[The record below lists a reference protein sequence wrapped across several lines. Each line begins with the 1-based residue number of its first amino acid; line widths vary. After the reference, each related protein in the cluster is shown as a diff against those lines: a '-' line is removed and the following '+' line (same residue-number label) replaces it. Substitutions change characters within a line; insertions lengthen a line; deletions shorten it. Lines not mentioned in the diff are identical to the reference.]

1 MTLTTP
7 WLLVIIAPL
16 LYLWWRLGRGAG
28 YVRVLRVVALLVVV
42 LMLTGPALLLQQPA
56 RSVVLLVDQSLSCGQ
71 KAIARAVEDAGYL
84 RGNRGLAPDDAL
96 QIVAFGEGATMIS
109 ADGRTDELATTA
121 LQDASELA
129 EGLSRAAALLTGRN
143 GGRICVISDGLY
155 TGADPLDRLPTLL
168 KNALVVDYAPILID
182 RTEDV
187 AVTQVRMPE
196 RVQQGHPFEMAFA
209 VSSHDTREAQIR
221 IERHGRTINRT
232 VQLQPGEQWFTLRD
246 TAGPVGPARYTVQV
260 EAGDDPCPENN
271 LALAVMN
278 SVGPTRILVLNAAE
292 GQTGGHE
299 SNLTRALRAAGMN
312 VAVGGVGTAITSAD
326 LKSCAA
332 VVLENVS
339 LSSLDSR
346 ADAALR
352 NFVTETGGG
361 LLITGGRSSFADGGY
376 YLSRLDDILPVTMMR
391 KDEYIR
397 PKVAMCI
404 VLDRSGS
411 MTAPVGGGKT
421 KIDLANRAS
430 AEAIGLLQ
438 PQDEIA
444 VLAVDS
450 ASNTIVKLTKVGTR
464 REAIRNDVL
473 KIESMGGGIY
483 VYTGLEAAVCQLNR
497 SSAGTRHIVLFSD
510 AADSEEPGDYKNLVD
525 KWSKA
530 GGTISVIGLGTDRD
544 CDAAFLKDIAKR
556 GGGSIFF
563 TVDAN
568 ALPRI
573 FCEDAMRIARKNFLD
588 EPTGAAV
595 SNEIVRIGRLGI
607 GKFPQVNGY
616 NLCYTRPSA
625 LQLISTTDENTAPLL
640 AVQQSG
646 LGRVAALTCE
656 VDGKYT
662 GPLAAWKHY
671 GPFIAALV
679 KHVQRERDDLA
690 LFATIKRSG
699 RTATVILEMEAR
711 TAQSSTGATAVIIPP
726 DEGEAQKLPMRW
738 TGPNRMEATCRLTSD
753 GVFHGVV
760 LTREGR
766 RVSLP
771 PVVLPYSPEYE
782 PVAPDAGEKALAEL
796 ARATGGAKVMH
807 IRELLAVPPGT
818 RQVRV
823 SLVPWLA
830 ALLIALLLADIIARK
845 HLWAHMVPA
854 FVPRAWRRT
863 ATAVR
868 NTRLR
873 RRDTTTVEHKDF
885 DTPTPPPSQG
895 TAGPTAPPDAPP
907 EAPPRESPFARAK
920 RRSRAGQDKK

>member
-7 WLLVIIAPL
+7 WLLVVIAPL
-16 LYLWWRLGRGAG
+16 LYLWWRLGRGARC
-28 YVRVLRVVALLVVV
+28 VHALRVAILVAAV
-42 LMLTGPALLLQQPA
+42 LMLTGPALLLKRPA
-56 RSVVLLVDQSLSCGQ
+56 RSVVLLVDQSLSCGR
-71 KAIARAVEDAGYL
+71 KAIARAVEDATLL
-84 RGNRGLAPDDAL
+84 RGSGGIAPDDMLA
-96 QIVAFGEGATMIS
+96 IIAFGDGATMIS
-109 ADGRTDELATTA
+109 PDGRADELATSD

-155 TGADPLDRLPTLL
+155 TSADPLDRLPTLL
-168 KNALVVDYAPILID
+168 KNALVVDYVPILID
-182 RTEDV
+182 RDNDV

-209 VSSHDTREAQIR
+209 VSSSDAREAEIH
-221 IERHGRTINRT
+221 IKRHGRTIDRT

-246 TAGPVGPARYTVQV
+246 IAGPVGPARYTVQV
-260 EAGDDPCPENN
+260 EAGEDPCPENN

-278 SVGPTRILVLNAAE
+278 SIGPTRILVLNATE
-292 GQTGGHE
+292 GRGPGHE
-299 SNLTRALRAAGMN
+299 SNLTRALRAAGMT
-312 VAVGGVGTAITSAD
+312 VAIGGPGTPISSAD

-352 NFVTETGGG
+352 NFVVETGGG

-376 YLSRLDDILPVTMMR
+376 YLSALDDILPVTMMR

-397 PKVAMCI
+397 PRVAMCI

-411 MTAPVGGGKT
+411 MTAPVGGGRT

-438 PQDEIA
+438 PQDDIA

-450 ASNTIVKLTKVGTR
+450 ASHPIVGLTKIGSAR
-464 REAIRNDVL
+464 AAIKNKVL

-483 VYTGLEAAVCQLNR
+483 VYTGLKAAVRQLDG

-510 AADSEEPGDYKNLVD
+510 AADSEEPGDYRNLVD
-525 KWSKA
+525 KWVKA
-530 GGTISVIGLGTDRD
+530 GGTISVIGLGTDTD
-544 CDAAFLKDIAKR
+544 CDAGFLKDIAKR
-556 GGGSIFF
+556 GGGSVFF
-563 TVDAN
+563 TTDAN

-595 SNEIVRIGRLGI
+595 SNEIVRIGKLGI
-607 GKFPQVNGY
+607 GKFPQVSGY

-625 LQLISTTDENTAPLL
+625 LQLISTTDKNSAPLL

-662 GPLAAWKHY
+662 GSLRNWKHY
-671 GPFIAALV
+671 GPFIAAIV
-679 KHVQRERDDLA
+679 KYVQRERDDLA

-699 RTATVILEMEAR
+699 RTATIILEMDERAAR
-711 TAQSSTGATAVIIPP
+711 SSTGAMAAIIPP

-753 GVFHGVV
+753 GIFHGVV

-771 PVVLPYSPEYE
+771 PVILPYSPEFE
-782 PVAPDAGEKALAEL
+782 PVAPDAGEKALAAL
-796 ARATGGAKVMH
+796 ARATGGAKLMH
-807 IRELLAVPPGT
+807 IRDLLAVPPGT
-818 RQVRV
+818 RDVRI

-830 ALLIALLLADIIARK
+830 ALLLALLLTDIIARK
-845 HLWAHMVPA
+845 HLWAHIIPA
-854 FVPRAWRRT
+854 FVPRAWHRT
-863 ATAVR
+863 TTAVR
-868 NTRLR
+868 NARLP
-873 RRDTTTVEHKDF
+873 RRDAPTIEHEDF
-885 DTPTPPPSQG
+885 DTP
-895 TAGPTAPPDAPP
+895 APPTSPKDTGPKTPP
-907 EAPPRESPFARAK
+907 EAPPAPRRESPFARAK
-920 RRSRAGQDKK
+920 RRSRAGQDKQ